1 MYNND
6 LICIYND
13 TKEDVNELLLD
24 IYANFVERELKNIE
38 DI

>member
-1 MYNND
+1 MYIND

-13 TKEDVNELLLD
+13 TIEDVNKLLLD

>member
-13 TKEDVNELLLD
+13 TKEDVNKLLLD
-24 IYANFVERELKNIE
+24 VYANFVERELKNIE

>member
-13 TKEDVNELLLD
+13 TKEDVNKLLLD